1 MRVGSRYSLFHRAL
15 ILLHGSSSRRPR
27 NARRPRRHWYID
39 PNVQY
44 FNFYDGEW
52 RYPGRPGFYRGRY
65 NGGSIGAG
73 WTQTPIG
80 PVWTCG

>member
-1 MRVGSRYSLFHRAL
+1 VE
-15 ILLHGSSSRRPR
+15 
-27 NARRPRRHWYID
+27 
-39 PNVQY
+39 Y

-52 RYPGRPGFYRGRY
+52 RYPGRPGFYRGCY
-65 NGGSIGAG
+65 NGGSIGPV